1 MEERRSFLGG
11 SLRQAEYKFTTEHIQ
26 HGKSMRLL
34 KIDLNRFLFIGAMV
48 ASQAVLAQTK
58 GPTIP
63 GVDAAV
69 IEDLVAANRIL
80 AHEGVLD
87 GFGHVS
93 MRHPGNPNRF
103 LLSRNLAPELVT
115 PSDIMEFDVES
126 AEAVDAGGRAV
137 YLERFIHAQI
147 YKARPDIHAVV
158 HSHSPSVIPF
168 SIVSSVPMRPVFHMS
183 GFLYSGVPIYEIR
196 NDAGM
201 SDMLIRNV
209 ELGRSLARSLGDK
222 PVVLMRGHGNVVV
235 GATVPLVVYR
245 AVYTEIN
252 ARLQMQAIGLGGP
265 INYLDPEEGKKI
277 DSVMV
282 NQVRRT
288 WELWKKKAMAN
299 EEK

>member
-1 MEERRSFLGG
+1 
-11 SLRQAEYKFTTEHIQ
+11 
-26 HGKSMRLL
+26 MRLL
-34 KIDLNRFLFIGAMV
+34 KTNLKRFIVIGAMV
-48 ASQAVLAQTK
+48 GSHAVLAQTRA
-58 GPTIP
+58 PTIQ
-63 GVDAAV
+63 GVDAAA
-69 IEDLVAANRIL
+69 IEDLVAANHIL

-93 MRHPGNPNRF
+93 MRHPGNPNRY

-115 PSDIMEFDVES
+115 ASDIMEFEVES
-126 AEAVDAGGRAV
+126 SDPVDGGGRAV
-137 YLERFIHAQI
+137 YLERFIHGQI

-209 ELGRSLARSLGDK
+209 ELGRSLARSLSDK
-222 PVVLMRGHGNVVV
+222 SVILMRGHGNVVV
-235 GATVPLVVYR
+235 GASIPLAVYR

-282 NQVRRT
+282 NQVRRA
-288 WELWKKKAMAN
+288 WELWKKKSMG
-299 EEK
+299 E